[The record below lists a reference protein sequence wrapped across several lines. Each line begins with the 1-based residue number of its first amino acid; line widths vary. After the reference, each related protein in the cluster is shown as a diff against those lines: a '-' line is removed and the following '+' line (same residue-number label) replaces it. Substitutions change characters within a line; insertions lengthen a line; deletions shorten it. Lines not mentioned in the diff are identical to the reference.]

1 MEVFKMRKW
10 NKVALSATAVLSLTT
25 LLTACGNKQNSS
37 NGGKTVVSMY
47 MPGDKPKNYS
57 AMIKRANK
65 ELAKKYP
72 NVQLSM
78 KFIGWGD
85 YQQKYNVM
93 VT

>member
-1 MEVFKMRKW
+1 MRKW

-57 AMIKRANK
+57 AMIKRVNK
-65 ELAKKYP
+65 ELEPVWQEFEK
-72 NVQLSM
+72 N
-78 KFIGWGD
+78 
-85 YQQKYNVM
+85 
-93 VT
+93 